1 VKGGFR
7 LIKVLIADDQVILRE
22 SLKFIIEQDKE
33 ITVIGFAGNGKEA
46 LNQAR
51 HLMPDLVLMD
61 IMMPICD
68 GVEGTRLIKEMDK
81 NIKVVILTTFNDD
94 ESVSKALENGADGY
108 VLKDIK
114 LEELVMAIKS
124 TIKGLRV
131 MHEDIFSNVV
141 NELKTA
147 NSKKSSESRIKS
159 LIELDV
165 REIQIIKL
173 IAKGKVNKEIA
184 GIFNLSEGSLKNLI
198 TVILRKLN
206 LQDRIQLV
214 IYAVKTGI
222 V

>member
-1 VKGGFR
+1 

-46 LNQAR
+46 LKQAQ

-61 IMMPICD
+61 IMMPVCD

-94 ESVSKALENGADGY
+94 ENVSKALENGADGY
-108 VLKDIK
+108 VLKDIRP
-114 LEELVMAIKS
+114 EELVMAIKS

-131 MHEDIFSNVV
+131 MHEDVFSNVV
-141 NELKTA
+141 NELKAA
-147 NSKKSSESRIKS
+147 NGKKASESRIKS
-159 LIELDV
+159 LIELDD
-165 REIQIIKL
+165 REMLIIRL
-173 IAKGKVNKEIA
+173 VAEGKGNKEIA
-184 GIFNLSEGSLKNLI
+184 GTLSLTEGSLKNLI

-206 LQDRIQLV
+206 LQDRIHLV